1 MIQIIWLRSQKLIDI
16 NFVKK
21 SHVKWND
28 CYLILI
34 DIDLEVF
41 ENRQIRLHKSVQY
54 CNITVIYCQFSFIL
68 LRSFM
73 KQNLNSAQPLN
84 LKILDEV
91 VKIIELKYIC
101 KMIKTDCW
109 ASWLSLNFVRSNIFR
124 VDAVTRIKLIRF

>member
-1 MIQIIWLRSQKLIDI
+1 MWLWSNTNKMIQIIWLRSQKLIDI

-41 ENRQIRLHKSVQY
+41 ENRQIRLHKSVLY

-68 LRSFM
+68 LRSFT
-73 KQNLNSAQPLN
+73 KQNLNSAQSLN
-84 LKILDEV
+84 FEF
-91 VKIIELKYIC
+91 KYIC
-101 KMIKTDCW
+101 KMIKPDSW
-109 ASWLSLNFVRSNIFR
+109 ASWFSLNFVRSNTFR
-124 VDAVTRIKLIRF
+124 VDAVTQIKLIKF